1 VPPTAQDIGRA
12 ATALAAQ
19 PADLSQ
25 WLELATLLAAAGR
38 ADEAED
44 AFAKLGRA
52 ACVGGQVALA
62 VACARWLA
70 EQDAASAPALVDQ
83 IVETH
88 AAGAAGID
96 AAVRPPAPR
105 SPGKPPRAP
114 KVKDV
119 DGAVANAR
127 AAVDR
132 ALEHAT
138 ANAPDRHPPTPLVS
152 SLPGPELRALLEV
165 MTVRARP
172 AGDVVIRIGDAASAL
187 YWIARGAV
195 RVTRDEHV
203 LGELRSG
210 AFFGEI
216 ALVGGTTRTATV
228 TCTEDTWLIEIPADQ
243 LEAAAQRQGRLARTL
258 AKYARV
264 RLLAN
269 VVRTS
274 ALFARMTEDDRSEL
288 LGRFTTALMPAGA
301 RVIEAGKDN
310 EHLWVIVSG
319 RCRVTGP
326 DGVVAEVGPGEAVGE
341 MSLIARK
348 PAVADVVAVA
358 PTAMLRLAR
367 DEFETVAV
375 KYPELLAEVYKVL
388 VEREHANRA
397 PVEDASDLIV

>member
-1 VPPTAQDIGRA
+1 VAPTAQDIGRA
-12 ATALAAQ
+12 AAALAAQ

-38 ADEAED
+38 TDEAEA
-44 AFAKLGRA
+44 AFARLGRA

-70 EQDAASAPALVDQ
+70 EQDAGSAPALIDQ
-83 IVETH
+83 IVATH
-88 AAGAAGID
+88 AAGAPGLD
-96 AAVRPPAPR
+96 AAVRPRAPR
-105 SPGKPPRAP
+105 STGKPPKAP
-114 KVKDV
+114 RIKDV
-119 DGAVANAR
+119 DGAVASAG
-127 AAVDR
+127 AAIER

-138 ANAPDRHPPTPLVS
+138 EAAPDRYPATPLVS
-152 SLPGPELRALLEV
+152 SLPPADLRALLDV

-172 AGDVVIRIGDAASAL
+172 AGDVVIETGDAASAL
-187 YWIARGAV
+187 YWIARGSV
-195 RVTRDEHV
+195 QVTRGEHV

-216 ALVGGTTRTATV
+216 ALVSGTTRTATV
-228 TCTEDTWLIEIPADQ
+228 TCLEDTWLIEIPADQ
-243 LEAAAQRQGRLARTL
+243 LEVAARQGRLARTL
-258 AKYARV
+258 ARYARV

-269 VVRTS
+269 VMRTS
-274 ALFARMTEDDRSEL
+274 ALFARMTEDDRSQL

-310 EHLWVIVSG
+310 EHLWVVVSG
-319 RCRVTGP
+319 RCQVTGP
-326 DGVVAEVGPGEAVGE
+326 DGVVAEVGPGDAVGE

-348 PAVADVVAVA
+348 PAVADVVAIA

-375 KYPELLAEVYKVL
+375 KYPELLAEVYKL
-388 VEREHANRA
+388 LLEREHANRA
-397 PVEDASDLIV
+397 PVEDATDLVV